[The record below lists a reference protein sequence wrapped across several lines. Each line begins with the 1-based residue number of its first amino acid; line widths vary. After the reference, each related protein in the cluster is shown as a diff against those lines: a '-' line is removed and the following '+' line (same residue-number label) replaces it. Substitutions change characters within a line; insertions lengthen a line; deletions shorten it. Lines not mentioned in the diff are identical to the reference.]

1 MIVLEEEFILENK
14 SQILEKLNSLVF
26 LHKKVPSSILNTF
39 SSQKS
44 FLSTSQATNLVILS
58 SLILIITPKSGLT
71 CKFLLKHSLN
81 EISKSL

>member
-39 SSQKS
+39 S
-44 FLSTSQATNLVILS
+44 
-58 SLILIITPKSGLT
+58 
-71 CKFLLKHSLN
+71 
-81 EISKSL
+81 